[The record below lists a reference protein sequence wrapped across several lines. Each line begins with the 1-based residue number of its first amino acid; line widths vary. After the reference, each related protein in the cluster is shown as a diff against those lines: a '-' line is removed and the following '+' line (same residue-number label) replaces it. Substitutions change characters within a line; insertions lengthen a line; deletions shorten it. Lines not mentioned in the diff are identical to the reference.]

1 MPTTPAAVV
10 VPVKSAWKSKIN
22 WGVAISLV
30 ASAVSFFG
38 LDLDAETQAQA
49 QMAITGITGVYVWV
63 MKTFFTNTVTP
74 ASVPPSAVLEE

>member
-1 MPTTPAAVV
+1 MATTPAAVV

-22 WGVAISLV
+22 WGVAIALAASL
-30 ASAVSFFG
+30 ASFFG
-38 LDLDAETQAQA
+38 FDFDPATQAQV
-49 QMAITGITGVYVWV
+49 QTAITSITAVYVWL